1 MGFTQAGN
9 LWSSQGLRW
18 CPTLF
23 NIFINYMDRIES
35 TLTKFDDDANK
46 LGGEVDMSERR
57 VILQRDLERVQE

>member
-1 MGFTQAGN
+1 
-9 LWSSQGLRW
+9 
-18 CPTLF
+18 
-23 NIFINYMDRIES
+23 MDRIES